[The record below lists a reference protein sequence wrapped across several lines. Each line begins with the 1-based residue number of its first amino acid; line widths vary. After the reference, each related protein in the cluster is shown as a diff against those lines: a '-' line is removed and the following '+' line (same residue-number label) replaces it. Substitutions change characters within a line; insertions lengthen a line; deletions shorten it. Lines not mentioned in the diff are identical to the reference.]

1 VGLGSPSP
9 TVNLKGIHDEDLL
22 KETDMFLAEARKDVV
37 ANVTRVK
44 YLVTKNR
51 LLTMRCKSG
60 LEKAVDA
67 FTAKQIQ
74 VVCAM
79 CVCVCVRECECPMC
93 VCVCVC
99 GCFFSRGAS
108 IAVETK
114 VVQAALMVVAAGCLG
129 FSGAL

>member
-1 VGLGSPSP
+1 MGLGSPSP

-44 YLVTKNR
+44 YMVTKNR

-79 CVCVCVRECECPMC
+79 CVFVRVRCVFVCVFA
-93 VCVCVC
+93 VV
-99 GCFFSRGAS
+99 FSLVGLRLRRGF
-108 IAVETK
+108 K
-114 VVQAALMVVAAGCLG
+114 Q
-129 FSGAL
+129 F

>member
-79 CVCVCVRECECPMC
+79 CVCVRERECECVF
-93 VCVCVC
+93 VCVFVVV
-99 GCFFSRGAS
+99 FSLVGLRLRW
-108 IAVETK
+108 K
-114 VVQAALMVVAAGCLG
+114 RRWFKQL
-129 FSGAL
+129 

>member
-1 VGLGSPSP
+1 MGLGSPSP

-79 CVCVCVRECECPMC
+79 CVCVCVCVCECE
-93 VCVCVC
+93 CVC

-108 IAVETK
+108 IAVETE
-114 VVQAALMVVAAGCLG
+114 VVQAFLMVVAAGCLR